1 MSAHEPLERFSYDVP
16 ALIAEYPP
24 VLHDANKRA
33 VFETAC
39 ADGCVYA
46 GALGYSRWPARPLP
60 ERVDPAEALT
70 PVVSAPTVYDYE
82 PVGGLP
88 GAVEWHVN
96 FADPFLF
103 FAYGTGLF
111 AQDEMM
117 CAEHPVLGSLVEALR
132 ERGRAPVTEDG
143 SGPTPV
149 LVTGAERRCHVITD
163 PDPDSGRPRGL
174 YGNEFSAA
182 DEEVVRRA
190 TVHIDPPTVTNIIAM
205 AAPSYRSGR
214 YARDTIE
221 RVLVTAYTGFA
232 AAVAESEVI
241 GGAGAPTAIHTGYW
255 GCGAFGGDRV
265 LMSLLQ
271 VLAAGMAGV
280 DRLVYHTVSA
290 EGSSPLQAALAIVR
304 DDLAPAGELG
314 AAELVDRIDAMAF
327 EWGTSDGT

>member
-1 MSAHEPLERFSYDVP
+1 
-16 ALIAEYPP
+16 
-24 VLHDANKRA
+24 
-33 VFETAC
+33 
-39 ADGCVYA
+39 
-46 GALGYSRWPARPLP
+46 
-60 ERVDPAEALT
+60 
-70 PVVSAPTVYDYE
+70 
-82 PVGGLP
+82 
-88 GAVEWHVN
+88 
-96 FADPFLF
+96 
-103 FAYGTGLF
+103 
-111 AQDEMM
+111 
-117 CAEHPVLGSLVEALR
+117 
-132 ERGRAPVTEDG
+132 VTEDG

-149 LVTGAERRCHVITD
+149 LVTGAERRCYVITD
-163 PDPDSGRPRGL
+163 PDPDAGRPRGL

-241 GGAGAPTAIHTGYW
+241 GGAGAPTA
-255 GCGAFGGDRV
+255 
-265 LMSLLQ
+265 
-271 VLAAGMAGV
+271 GMAGV